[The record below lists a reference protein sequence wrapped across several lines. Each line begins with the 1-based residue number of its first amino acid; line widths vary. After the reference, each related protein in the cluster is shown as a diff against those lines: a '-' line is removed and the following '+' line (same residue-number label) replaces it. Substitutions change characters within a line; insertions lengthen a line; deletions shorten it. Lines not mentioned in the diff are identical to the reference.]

1 MSFKEYARGKQINLE
16 FLNKDRNLEVWFDV
30 VQLEKVI
37 YNLLSNAFKYTPL
50 GGTISLSVQ
59 EYGNSVM
66 VTVSDTGVGIAEESL
81 DKIFDRF
88 YQVDSMNNQK
98 GTGIGL
104 ALAKSIIEAHKGKSV
119 FGVWK
124 AKERLS
130 LLNCL

>member
-1 MSFKEYARGKQINLE
+1 ML
-16 FLNKDRNLEVWFDV
+16 
-30 VQLEKVI
+30 
-37 YNLLSNAFKYTPL
+37 FKYTPL

-104 ALAKSIIEAHKGKSV
+104 ALAKSIIEAHKGKNQCSEYGRQRND
-119 FGVWK
+119 F
-124 AKERLS
+124 R
-130 LLNCL
+130 C